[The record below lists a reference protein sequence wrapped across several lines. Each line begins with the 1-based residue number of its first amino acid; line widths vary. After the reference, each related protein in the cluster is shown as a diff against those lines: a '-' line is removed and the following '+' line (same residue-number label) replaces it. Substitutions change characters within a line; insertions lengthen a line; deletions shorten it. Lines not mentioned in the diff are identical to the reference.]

1 VYRAVYWTIM
11 IKLTS
16 QTHLKAH
23 TSYEA
28 VSSYWLIYPGRRP
41 LEKVNSTAVRLKL
54 DEYTD

>member
-1 VYRAVYWTIM
+1 M